1 MPFCGV
7 DSQQIV
13 LHSFLAIGRFAELVA
28 ESPLYES
35 PAWPDAAQP
44 SYVNAVARISTE
56 LPPAALLAALHGVEA
71 AFGRRRGARNAPRT
85 LDLDLIAYGNV
96 RSDAPALP
104 HPCFRQRDFVMAPL
118 SDIAPDWRPPGRE
131 ETAAEILNSL
141 PERTARRL
149 N

>member
-28 ESPLYES
+28 ESPLYGS
-35 PAWPDAAQP
+35 PAWPDATQP
-44 SYVNAVARISTE
+44 AYVNAVACIRIDIE
-56 LPPAALLAALHGVEA
+56 PAALLAALHEVEI
-71 AFGRRRGARNAPRT
+71 AFGRRRGERNAPRT
-85 LDLDLIAYGNV
+85 LDLDLVAYDDL

-104 HPCFRQRDFVMAPL
+104 HPRFRERDFVMAPIC
-118 SDIAPDWRPPGRE
+118 DIAPDWRPPGE
-131 ETAAEILNSL
+131 HETAAEILDSL
-141 PERTARRL
+141 PKRTARRL